1 MVAVIIFMVPD
12 ARLVPN
18 ERDHSHAERALSNGK
33 REDNEAKNAADEG
46 VVDGPGTA
54 VTSPTSGASGAA
66 QLVVVRR

>member
-33 REDNEAKNAADEG
+33 REDNEAKNTADED
-46 VVDGPGTA
+46 VVGGLDTA
-54 VTSPTSGASGAA
+54 GGRPTSGA
-66 QLVVVRR
+66 

>member
-33 REDNEAKNAADEG
+33 REDNEAENTTDEG
-46 VVDGPGTA
+46 AVGRPGYGGDIPHLRR
-54 VTSPTSGASGAA
+54 VGAA